1 MLPIFPAMALMV
13 GFLLDRAISFWKD
26 GLFWRRL
33 ITWPT
38 NIFLVI
44 CVLAG
49 LGLPIYTGWMATD
62 WLPVVLPIS
71 VIFMTG
77 AVLSFVFHKRNNGL
91 LAIVTVVGL
100 ITGIVTYG
108 TGAVVN
114 KLNDHKSARSFC
126 LNIMDKIQGDETLK
140 MYRSYRPVYAYYTRK
155 RVQDIRNPETLLR
168 HFNSGKRIFFVAR
181 ESKYHSLKQ
190 TFPAEVYVIHRQWVN
205 HRYMY
210 LLSNF
215 PDA

>member
-26 GLFWRRL
+26 DVFWQKL

-38 NIFLVI
+38 GIFLVI
-44 CVLAG
+44 CLLAG

-62 WLPVVLPIS
+62 WLLIVLPIS
-71 VIFMTG
+71 AICLTG
-77 AVLSFVFHKRNNGL
+77 GILSFIFLKRNNGL
-91 LAIVTVVGL
+91 LAIVTVIVL
-100 ITGIVTYG
+100 IAGIVTYG

-126 LNIMDKIQGDETLK
+126 LNIMDRIKGDKTLM

-155 RVQDIRNPETLLR
+155 LVEEIRDPKLLLR
-168 HFNSGKRIFFVAR
+168 YFKSGKRIFFVAR
-181 ESKYHSLKQ
+181 EGKYHSLKQ
-190 TFPAEVYVIHRQWVN
+190 DFPAEIYVIHRQWVN

-215 PDA
+215 PDS